1 MAAKVAGLCSKGLWL
16 SSFRAAG
23 GEGEQIA
30 GRSQTPAGRSVLGIA
45 TSAHSW
51 FHTTAAAQ
59 RFAAS
64 RTEPCRVQRQGGK
77 GNADP
82 QRLAEYRAQLM
93 RCWTGEGED
102 GTLIG
107 QLERAVCTLIY
118 VRKLPCIAVNAPGWL
133 LQRSHLLENS
143 QHTKPR
149 WCPWQHEHTGNPP
162 PLDTT
167 WPRYRDQPRSVV

>member
-107 QLERAVCTLIY
+107 QLERAGALKQRALSQGVTSSAGLPAHRRRSDCMQMAR
-118 VRKLPCIAVNAPGWL
+118 VHKLGGAAGTVA
-133 LQRSHLLENS
+133 RS
-143 QHTKPR
+143 
-149 WCPWQHEHTGNPP
+149 
-162 PLDTT
+162 
-167 WPRYRDQPRSVV
+167 